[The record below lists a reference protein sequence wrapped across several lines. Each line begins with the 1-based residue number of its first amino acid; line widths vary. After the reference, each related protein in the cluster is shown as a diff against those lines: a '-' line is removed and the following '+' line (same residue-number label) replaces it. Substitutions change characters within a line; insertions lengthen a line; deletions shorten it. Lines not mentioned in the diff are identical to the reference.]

1 MGKRGQ
7 VAVEYMMLIG
17 VLLILVAFLSGYAFF
32 VYNESIASNQFQSSV
47 KNLADTINNI
57 YYLGNGNSM
66 AFDFMIPSDVIS
78 IEFNGRRIITIKNS
92 FGTNVE
98 DTVFVDT
105 NVSGNIPIITGVH
118 SVLVKNINGDVN
130 VSVI

>member
-1 MGKRGQ
+1 M
-7 VAVEYMMLIG
+7 AVEYMMLIG

-47 KNLADTINNI
+47 KNLADTINNV

-66 AFDFMIPSDVIS
+66 AFDFVIPSNVIS
-78 IEFNGRRIITIKNS
+78 IEFQNIRILTHVDS
-92 FGTNVE
+92 FGGDIE
-98 DTVFVDT
+98 DSVFVDT
-105 NVSGNIPIITGVH
+105 NVTGSIPIIIGTH
-118 SVLVKNINGDVN
+118 KVLVKNINGDVN

>member
-47 KNLADTINNI
+47 KNLADTINNV

-66 AFDFMIPSDVIS
+66 AFDFVIPSNVIS
-78 IEFNGRRIITIKNS
+78 IEFQNIRILTHVDS
-92 FGTNVE
+92 FGGDIE
-98 DTVFVDT
+98 DSVFVDT
-105 NVSGNIPIITGVH
+105 NVTGSIPIIIGTH
-118 SVLVKNINGDVN
+118 KVLVKNINGDVN

>member
-1 MGKRGQ
+1 MGKKGQ

-47 KNLADTINNI
+47 KNLADTINNV

-66 AFDFMIPSDVIS
+66 AFDFVIPSNVIS
-78 IEFNGRRIITIKNS
+78 IEFQNIRILTHVDS
-92 FGTNVE
+92 FGGDIE
-98 DTVFVDT
+98 DSVFVDT
-105 NVSGNIPIITGVH
+105 NVTGSIPIIIGTH
-118 SVLVKNINGDVN
+118 KVLVKNINGDVN

>member
-1 MGKRGQ
+1 MGKKGQ

-32 VYNESIASNQFQSSV
+32 VYNESITSNQFMSSV
-47 KNLADTINNI
+47 KNLADTINNV

-66 AFDFMIPSDVIS
+66 AFDFVIPSNVIS
-78 IEFNGRRIITIKNS
+78 IEFQNIRILTHVDS
-92 FGTNVE
+92 FGGDIE
-98 DTVFVDT
+98 DSVFVDT
-105 NVSGNIPIITGVH
+105 NVTGSIPIIIGTH
-118 SVLVKNINGDVN
+118 KVLVKNINGDVN